1 MKVKLRERKE
11 KRTGLNRYLMRVPK
25 VEKRKEI
32 EHKTLRLLCLLMNLQ
47 LLEQWLAMVNAVC
60 ACVCV
65 CEANSVDEHLGKQK
79 VKTTKI

>member
-47 LLEQWLAMVNAVC
+47 LLE
-60 ACVCV
+60 
-65 CEANSVDEHLGKQK
+65 
-79 VKTTKI
+79 